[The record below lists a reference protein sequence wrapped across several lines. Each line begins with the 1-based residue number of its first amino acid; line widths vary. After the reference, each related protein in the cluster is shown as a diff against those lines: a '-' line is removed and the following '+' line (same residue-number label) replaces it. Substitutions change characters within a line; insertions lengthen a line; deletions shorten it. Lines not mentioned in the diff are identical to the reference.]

1 MLTLDNHLI
10 GVTADRPHPDG
21 YRPDFPL
28 RSDLFAPD
36 AVTEAHDEGYDEG
49 HADARTHAN
58 IQAEEAES
66 DHAAV
71 VATLRAQRDEAKE
84 ETATL
89 RRQLEAKRA

>member
-10 GVTADRPHPDG
+10 GVTADRPHPDS
-21 YRPDFPL
+21 YRPDF
-28 RSDLFAPD
+28 RSGRSVRAD

-66 DHAAV
+66 TTPPWSRTAGAA
-71 VATLRAQRDEAKE
+71 R
-84 ETATL
+84 
-89 RRQLEAKRA
+89 